1 MGTGQAGRREAKSTE
16 AKGNQHGQEHRGW
29 TGRSGRR
36 GSGGER
42 GQAGSW
48 PGPQPRAP
56 TSDGAC
62 RAARPAHEPG
72 RDTDPTR
79 ATRDSAAW
87 KPKVVNTIRKDPKL
101 GRGWE
106 VKGIK
111 RHNLAQPANRTAV
124 PRASEETSK
133 QPKKTEQPQANQQ
146 LKQGQR
152 PGEVGDS
159 ISKPRRQAEAT
170 GSLPSDFPPDVPTN
184 QPREPNAHTRRSSSP
199 PRQTGRAAGAT
210 TNKQVALCR
219 PGRGGGG
226 RNRTRNI

>member
-159 ISKPRRQAEAT
+159 IQSPEDKRRPRDLFRLTSHPTSRRTSHASQMHTHVGPPPHPAKQAERPA
-170 GSLPSDFPPDVPTN
+170 L
-184 QPREPNAHTRRSSSP
+184 
-199 PRQTGRAAGAT
+199 RQTS
-210 TNKQVALCR
+210 KWPCVD
-219 PGRGGGG
+219 PGWGGW
-226 RNRTRNI
+226 RNRTRNV